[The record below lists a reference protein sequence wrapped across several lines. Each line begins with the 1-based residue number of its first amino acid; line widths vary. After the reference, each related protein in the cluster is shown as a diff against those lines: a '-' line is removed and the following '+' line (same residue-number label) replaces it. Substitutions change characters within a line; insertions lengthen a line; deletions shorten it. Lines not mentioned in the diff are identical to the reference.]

1 MKIKL
6 FATLILIFTC
16 SCLYAQTLVKG
27 GVFESG
33 SGIKLENV
41 FVRDMTNK
49 QVTLTDK
56 NGRFSINTE
65 TGHILLFTLPG
76 YVADTLY
83 VVDLDQKHVEL
94 KNQPI
99 QLREVAI
106 VSTRS
111 SSFDP
116 HKEYPDVYEKAKVY
130 PLSPSSWFGQEARRA
145 RRMKKYFQSE
155 QEEREVDKIYTRAY
169 VGSIVPLKGQEL
181 EDFMTMY
188 RPSYK
193 FITSNNSES
202 LAAYI
207 NDSYKK
213 YKDLPPGKR
222 SLAKLDSTANH

>member
-6 FATLILIFTC
+6 FATLVLIFTC
-16 SCLYAQTLVKG
+16 SGLYAQTLVKG

-83 VVDLDQKHVEL
+83 VVDLSQKHVEL

-99 QLREVAI
+99 QLREVSV
-106 VSTRS
+106 VSTRTQ
-111 SSFDP
+111 SFDP
-116 HKEYPDVYEKAKVY
+116 HKEYPEVYEKAKVY
-130 PLSPSSWFGQEARRA
+130 PMSPSTWFSREGRMARRL
-145 RRMKKYFQSE
+145 KKYFQTE
-155 QEEREVDKIYTRAY
+155 QEERQVDKIFTRAY
-169 VGSIVPLKGQEL
+169 VGSIVPLKGQDL
-181 EDFMTMY
+181 EDFMTLY

-193 FITSNNSES
+193 FIIGNNSES
-202 LAAYI
+202 LAVYI

-222 SLAKLDSTANH
+222 TLAKLDSTANH

>member
-6 FATLILIFTC
+6 FGTLILIFTC
-16 SCLYAQTLVKG
+16 SGLYAQTLVKG

-83 VVDLDQKHVEL
+83 VIDLDQKHVEL

-106 VSTRS
+106 VSLRS
-111 SSFDP
+111 IKF
-116 HKEYPDVYEKAKVY
+116 
-130 PLSPSSWFGQEARRA
+130 
-145 RRMKKYFQSE
+145 
-155 QEEREVDKIYTRAY
+155 
-169 VGSIVPLKGQEL
+169 
-181 EDFMTMY
+181 
-188 RPSYK
+188 RP
-193 FITSNNSES
+193 
-202 LAAYI
+202 A
-207 NDSYKK
+207 
-213 YKDLPPGKR
+213 
-222 SLAKLDSTANH
+222 

>member
-6 FATLILIFTC
+6 FITLILIFTY
-16 SCLYAQTLVKG
+16 SGLYAQTLVKG

-83 VVDLDQKHVEL
+83 VVDLSQKHVEL

-99 QLREVAI
+99 QLREVSV
-106 VSTRS
+106 VSTRT

-116 HKEYPDVYEKAKVY
+116 HKEYPEVYQKAKVY
-130 PLSPSSWFGQEARRA
+130 VMSPSTWFSREGRMARRL
-145 RRMKKYFQSE
+145 KKYFQSE
-155 QEEREVDKIYTRAY
+155 QEERMIDKIFTRAY
-169 VGSIVPLKGQEL
+169 VGSIVPLKGQDL

-202 LAAYI
+202 LAVYI
-207 NDSYKK
+207 SDSYKK
-213 YKDLPPGKR
+213 YKELPPEKR
-222 SLAKLDSTANH
+222 HLQTLESQ

>member
-6 FATLILIFTC
+6 YFTLILLLAT
-16 SCLYAQTLVKG
+16 SGLYAQTLVKG

-41 FVRDMTNK
+41 FVRDMANK

-65 TGHILLFTLPG
+65 TGHTLVFTLPG

-83 VVDLDQKHVEL
+83 VVDLSQKHIEL
-94 KNQPI
+94 QNQPI
-99 QLREVAI
+99 QLREVSV
-106 VSTRS
+106 VSTRT

-130 PLSPSSWFGQEARRA
+130 PLSPSTWFSRDARNARRL
-145 RRMKKYFQSE
+145 KKYFQSE
-155 QEEREVDKIYTRAY
+155 QEERQVDKIFTRAY
-169 VGSIVPLKGQEL
+169 VGSIVPLKGQDL

-188 RPSYK
+188 RPNYK

-202 LAAYI
+202 LAAYV

-222 SLAKLDSTANH
+222 HLQALESQ

>member
-1 MKIKL
+1 MKIKIYVTLVLL
-6 FATLILIFTC
+6 FTA
-16 SCLYAQTLVKG
+16 SGLYAQTLVKG

-83 VVDLDQKHVEL
+83 VVDLSQKHVEL

-99 QLREVAI
+99 QLREVSV
-106 VSTRS
+106 VSTRTQ
-111 SSFDP
+111 SFDP
-116 HKEYPDVYEKAKVY
+116 HKEYPEVYEKAKVY
-130 PLSPSSWFGQEARRA
+130 VMSPSTWFSRDARMARRL
-145 RRMKKYFQSE
+145 KKYFQTE
-155 QEEREVDKIYTRAY
+155 QEERQVDKIFTRAY
-169 VGSIVPLKGQEL
+169 VGSIVPLKGQDL

-202 LAAYI
+202 LAVYI
-207 NDSYKK
+207 SDSYKK
-213 YKDLPPGKR
+213 YKELSPEKR
-222 SLAKLDSTANH
+222 HLQALDQ